1 LLLQSML
8 IKMMSFTLGASTVVL
23 EKKEVKV

>member
-1 LLLQSML
+1 ML
-8 IKMMSFTLGASTVVL
+8 IKMMSFTLGASTIVL